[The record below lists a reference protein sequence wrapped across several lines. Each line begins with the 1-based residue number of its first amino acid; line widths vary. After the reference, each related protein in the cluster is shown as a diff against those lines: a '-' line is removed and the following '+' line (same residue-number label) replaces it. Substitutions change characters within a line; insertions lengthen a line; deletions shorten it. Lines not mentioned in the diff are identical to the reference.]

1 VAWLLRGG
9 IQLSRGTSRGGLTHR
24 ERAVLPE
31 ILDELEPTDP
41 RAQRSRGDLRRVNRL
56 MGSCAILSRG
66 LRRNLPFP
74 RTDAPVRLLELGA
87 GDGSLALRL
96 GRCFARRWPAAELTL
111 LDRQALVPPSTGI
124 AFAHLGWTLR
134 PLIVDALQWAR
145 APTPQQPTHWD
156 IILANLFLHHFEET
170 SLRELLSAIAARCD
184 IFLACEP
191 RRGFPAILGARLL
204 PALGVSRDTRHDA
217 LTSVRAGFRDG
228 ELSRLWPTA
237 RGWRLEERRS
247 GLFSHLLVARRGCA
261 AS

>member
-1 VAWLLRGG
+1 MYRG
-9 IQLSRGTSRGGLTHR
+9 
-24 ERAVLPE
+24 RAVQPE
-31 ILDELEPTDP
+31 ILDALEPTDP
-41 RAQRSRGDLRRVNRL
+41 RALRSRGDLRRINRL
-56 MGSCAILSRG
+56 MGSCAILRRALRG
-66 LRRNLPFP
+66 SPTSP
-74 RTDAPVRLLELGA
+74 RTEAPLRLLELGA

-96 GRCFARRWPAAELTL
+96 GRCLARRWPAAELTL
-111 LDRQALVPPSTGI
+111 LDRQALIPRSTGL

-184 IFLACEP
+184 LFLACEP
-191 RRGFPAILGARLL
+191 RRGFPASLAARLL

-228 ELSRLWPTA
+228 ELSRLWPA
-237 RGWRLEERRS
+237 APGWRLAERRC
-247 GLFSHLLVARRGCA
+247 GLFSHLFVARRDPV

>member
-1 VAWLLRGG
+1 MARLLRRG
-9 IQLSRGTSRGGLTHR
+9 IQLSRGASRGGLTHR
-24 ERAVLPE
+24 GRAVLPE

-41 RAQRSRGDLRRVNRL
+41 RARRSRGDLRRINRL
-56 MGSCAILSRG
+56 MGSCAILRRALRG
-66 LRRNLPFP
+66 SPTSSP
-74 RTDAPVRLLELGA
+74 KDAPLRLLELGA

-96 GRCFARRWPAAELTL
+96 ARCLARRCPAAELTL

-156 IILANLFLHHFEET
+156 IILANLFLHHFAEA
-170 SLRELLSAIAARCD
+170 SLRELLSAISARCD
-184 IFLACEP
+184 LFLACEP
-191 RRGFPAILGARLL
+191 RRGFPALLGARLL

-228 ELSRLWPTA
+228 ELSGLWPAA

-247 GLFSHLLVARRGCA
+247 GLFSHLFVARRGHG